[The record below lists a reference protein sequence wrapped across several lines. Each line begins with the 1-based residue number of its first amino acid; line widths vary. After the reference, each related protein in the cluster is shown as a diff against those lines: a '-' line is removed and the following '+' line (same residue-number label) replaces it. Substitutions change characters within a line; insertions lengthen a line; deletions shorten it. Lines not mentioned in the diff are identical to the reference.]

1 MPRYRQIVNE
11 DGSSTFVEIGR
22 SAPKAHGVAVHGDIE
37 AFVSPIDGSVID
49 DRKKYREHC
58 KRHGVVPQAEFS
70 DEFLAKKRAERE
82 RHYKGASERERK
94 QALYDAIIRAEREA
108 GW

>member
-1 MPRYRQIVNE
+1 MPRYRQVVNE
-11 DGSSTFVEIGR
+11 DGSSTFVEIGKNVPR
-22 SAPKAHGVAVHGDIE
+22 ETLAIHGEIE
-37 AFVSPIDGSVID
+37 RFVSPIDGSVID
-49 DRKKYREHC
+49 DRKAYREHC
-58 KRHGVVPQAEFS
+58 KKHGVVPSAEFS

-94 QALYDAIIRAEREA
+94 QALYDAMIRAEREA